1 MVMFF
6 AFCILAAAGITVYF
20 CALLVADVVSSTYR
34 LACRIKARIS
44 TFVARVK
51 VGLAAMREYRPAQH

>member
-1 MVMFF
+1 MVTFF
-6 AFCILAAAGITVYF
+6 ALCILTAVGITVYF
-20 CALLVADVVSSTYR
+20 CALFVIDVVSSTYR

-51 VGLAAMREYRPAQH
+51 VGIAAMREYRPARH